1 MTSGYS
7 GTPLAKKLGLKENYK
22 VLLYNAPE
30 HYFDLFYDLPTNLNI
45 ISFDKTEEKEID
57 FIHLFFTSIE
67 DLEANVKKHIAYL
80 KKDGLLWISWPKG
93 QSKIQTDLKRDL
105 IREHILDLGLVDI
118 KVAAIDE
125 DWSGL
130 KFVYRIKDRH

>member
-30 HYFDLFYDLPTNLNI
+30 HYFDLFSDLPTNLNI
-45 ISFDKTEEKEID
+45 ISIDQSEENEIH
-57 FIHLFFTSIE
+57 FIHLFFTSYL
-67 DLEANVKKHIAYL
+67 DLKTHVAKFINTL
-80 KKDGLLWISWPKG
+80 KKDGLMWISWPKG
-93 QSKIQTDLKRDL
+93 KSIIETDLKRDV
-105 IREHILDLGLVDI
+105 IREYILELGLVDI

-130 KFVYRIKDRH
+130 KFVYRTKDRH